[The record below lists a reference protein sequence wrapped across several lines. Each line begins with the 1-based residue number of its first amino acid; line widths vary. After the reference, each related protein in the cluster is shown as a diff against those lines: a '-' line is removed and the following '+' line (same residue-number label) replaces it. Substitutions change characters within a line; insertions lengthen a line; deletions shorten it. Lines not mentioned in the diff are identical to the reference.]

1 MREKREMIRKRGKGA
16 VAAAII
22 CTWLLGGCGNVADVE
37 DMFVQTVAQQEQTSE
52 EDRASE
58 DTQKSEENAATES
71 SRISEDVETL
81 DRNQIKEEEGAQIV
95 TWNAM
100 IEGVGVDSFTVSE
113 IFTEDMGDG
122 LVAVYSAEEED
133 KVLNKVT
140 YTNQTVFTVRTT
152 YNGGMSHSDSQG
164 SAADLKADMSVVL
177 TGSWDGD
184 EFRALEV
191 LIYNHQ

>member
-1 MREKREMIRKRGKGA
+1 MREKREMVRKRGKGA

-37 DMFVQTVAQQEQTSE
+37 DMSVQTVAQQEQTSE
-52 EDRASE
+52 EDEASE
-58 DTQKSEENAATES
+58 ETQKLEENEVTES
-71 SRISEDVETL
+71 SRISEDVENL
-81 DRNQIKEEEGAQIV
+81 DRDQIKEEKGAQIV

-100 IEGVGVDSFTVSE
+100 IEGVGADSFTVSE

-122 LVAVYSAEEED
+122 LVAVYSAGEED

-140 YTNQTVFTVRTT
+140 YTDQTVFTVRTT